1 MTDKYNLQTI
11 EYSSQGWDS
20 IFGTDIE
27 AIDEHIPTRIL
38 ATLGETVAAYK
49 AGYFKASDSK
59 WYKAQADGAKQPC
72 HGIFIEGGDA
82 DEIVRIHRMGEIT
95 NAGWAWASLGAPI
108 YLDPSTAG
116 ELTQT
121 KPAIPNPQIIGYALS
136 ATKMLALIIPDLPYI
151 GAAKIDTTG
160 VGNVGAGED
169 ILMTYSLPANALN
182 ANGKGIRVTV
192 YGTIANNANAK
203 TVKVYFGSTVIYSAS
218 MTINQAY
225 KWTAQF
231 TAIRTGVDTQDVF
244 GTGFFENVAMIVAPY
259 FATDTQDDGAAIVI
273 KCTGEGVGDNDII
286 QQGMLVEYIN

>member
-1 MTDKYNLQTI
+1 
-11 EYSSQGWDS
+11 
-20 IFGTDIE
+20 
-27 AIDEHIPTRIL
+27 
-38 ATLGETVAAYK
+38 
-49 AGYFKASDSK
+49 
-59 WYKAQADGAKQPC
+59 
-72 HGIFIEGGDA
+72 
-82 DEIVRIHRMGEIT
+82 
-95 NAGWAWASLGAPI
+95 
-108 YLDPSTAG
+108 
-116 ELTQT
+116 
-121 KPAIPNPQIIGYALS
+121 
-136 ATKMLALIIPDLPYI
+136 MLALIIPDLPYI